1 MKEERP
7 FHESLTPIE
16 RGILT
21 FSLMIGVFMAILDT
35 TIVDIVV
42 PKMMAPL
49 STDLYGVQWVITA
62 YMTASASA
70 ILLVEWLEGL
80 VGLKRV
86 FMLGLFLFTT
96 ASFFCGQA
104 QFLEWMIAS
113 RIVQGFGEALIVV
126 SAEALLFSAYAPE
139 KRGLAMGIY
148 GLGVSFA
155 PALGPTL
162 GGWITEHIDWR
173 WIFYINLPIGIF
185 NFTLALFFLKD
196 HKPAHKL
203 RLNFLSYF
211 LISLAT
217 VSFLI
222 VLSRGQKE
230 GWFASDFI
238 LYLSLL
244 SLFSFLL
251 FLLSEMLS
259 KNKLI
264 DPSIFKIKEFVVA
277 FWVYC
282 FVLGFSMY
290 QVFYLI
296 PLYFEKLKGYTTLQT
311 GLVILPMAL
320 TIGFLSPVAGILSDK
335 KSPRLAL
342 YIATALYLSVAFLLL
357 PRLNYFTSK
366 ETALL
371 YLIAMGAG
379 MGFFFAPVTQM
390 ALKKLGDKT
399 TLGVSLM
406 HYVRFV
412 GGSFGTAFATND
424 LQRFAVENFQ
434 RSTEI
439 QDTYWLSLKIQ
450 EATGWLSQFAYQSEE
465 KAKAMIYQLQNLYA
479 LSDAFGSTLFFAAL
493 WALFGSLPVFYLLWE
508 DVRYF
513 WVKFFVRRRPAES
526 QEV

>member
-1 MKEERP
+1 MREEKP
-7 FHESLTPIE
+7 FHEALTPPE
-16 RGILT
+16 RAVLT
-21 FSLMIGVFMAILDT
+21 LSLMIGVFMAILDT

-49 STDLYGVQWVITA
+49 STDLYGVQWVITS
-62 YMTASASA
+62 YMTSAATA
-70 ILLVEWLEGL
+70 ILLVEWLESR

-86 FMLGLFLFTT
+86 FLAGLFLFTT

-104 QFLEWMIAS
+104 QSLEWMIAS
-113 RIVQGFGEALIVV
+113 RTVQGFGESLIVV

-173 WIFYINLPIGIF
+173 WIFYINLPIGIL

-196 HKPAHKL
+196 YRPIHRL
-203 RLNFLSYF
+203 RLNFLSYL

-217 VSFLI
+217 VSLLV

-238 LYLSLL
+238 LHLSLL

-251 FLLSEMLS
+251 FLLSELTS
-259 KNKLI
+259 RNKLI
-264 DPSIFKIKEFVVA
+264 DPSIFRIKEFVVA

-296 PLYFEKLKGYTTLQT
+296 PLYFEKLKGYTTLQA
-311 GLVILPMAL
+311 GLAILPMAL
-320 TIGFLSPVAGILSDK
+320 TIGFLSPVAGIISDK
-335 KSPRLAL
+335 KSPRFAL
-342 YIATALYLSVAFLLL
+342 YVATVLYLSVAFLLL
-357 PRLNYFTSK
+357 PRLNYFTPGS
-366 ETALL
+366 TAVL
-371 YLIAMGAG
+371 YLVAMGAG

-390 ALKKLGDKT
+390 ALKRLGEKT

-406 HYVRFV
+406 HYIRFV
-412 GGSFGTAFATND
+412 GGSFGTALATND
-424 LQRFAVENFQ
+424 LQRFAAENLQ
-434 RSTEI
+434 RSTEL
-439 QDTYWLSLKIQ
+439 QNPYWLQMKIK
-450 EATGWLSQFAYQSEE
+450 EAADFIYQFSHQAEE
-465 KAKAMIYQLQNLYA
+465 RAKAMLYQLQSLYA
-479 LSDAFGSTLFFAAL
+479 MSDAFGSTLLLAAF
-493 WALFGSLPVFYLLWE
+493 WALLGSLPVLYLFWE
-508 DVRYF
+508 DIRDLLSHGLTKEV
-513 WVKFFVRRRPAES
+513 AEKS

>member
-1 MKEERP
+1 MSQEKP
-7 FHESLTPIE
+7 FHETLTTAE
-16 RGILT
+16 RAVLT
-21 FSLMIGVFMAILDT
+21 FSLMVGVFMAILDT

-42 PKMMAPL
+42 PKMIAPL
-49 STDLYGVQWVITA
+49 STDLYGVQWVITS
-62 YMTASASA
+62 YMTSAATA
-70 ILLVEWLEGL
+70 ILLVDWLESKI
-80 VGLKRV
+80 GLKKV
-86 FMLGLFLFTT
+86 FLSGLFLFTS

-104 QFLEWMIAS
+104 QSLEWMIAS
-113 RIVQGFGEALIVV
+113 RVVQGFGESLIVV

-173 WIFYINLPIGIF
+173 WVFYINLPIGLL
-185 NFTLALFFLKD
+185 NFTLAFFFLRD
-196 HKPAHKL
+196 HAPQHRV
-203 RLNFLSYF
+203 RLNFLSYL
-211 LISLAT
+211 LISVAT
-217 VSFLI
+217 ICLLV

-238 LYLSLL
+238 LHLSLL

-290 QVFYLI
+290 QVFYLL
-296 PLYFEKLKGYTTLQT
+296 PLYFEKLKGYTTLQA
-311 GLVILPMAL
+311 GLFILPMAL
-320 TIGFLSPVAGILSDK
+320 TIGFLSPIAGTISDK
-335 KSPRLAL
+335 KSPRIAL
-342 YIATALYLSVAFLLL
+342 YVATILYLSVAFFLL
-357 PRLNYFTSK
+357 PKLNYFTPGN
-366 ETALL
+366 TAVL

-406 HYVRFV
+406 HYIRFV
-412 GGSFGTAFATND
+412 GGSFGTALATND
-424 LQRFAVENFQ
+424 LQRFTAENFQ

-439 QDTYWLSLKIQ
+439 QNSYWLELKIHEVSQ
-450 EATGWLSQFAYQSEE
+450 WLSQFTHQSEE
-465 KAKAMIYQLQNLYA
+465 KAKVVIYQLQSLYA
-479 LSDAFGSTLFFAAL
+479 MSDAFGSTLLLAAL
-493 WALFGSLPVFYLLWE
+493 WALLGSLPILYLLFE
-508 DVRYF
+508 DIRSLLMRTLK
-513 WVKFFVRRRPAES
+513 WVKPQES
-526 QEV
+526 NEL